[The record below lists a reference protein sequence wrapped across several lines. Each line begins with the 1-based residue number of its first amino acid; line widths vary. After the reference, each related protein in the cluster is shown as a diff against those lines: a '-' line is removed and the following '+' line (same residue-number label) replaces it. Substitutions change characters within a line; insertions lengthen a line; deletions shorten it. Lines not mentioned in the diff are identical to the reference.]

1 MRLSIAAPKIL
12 TALVPALGL
21 GLSSG
26 PALAQQRGYG
36 PGAWHPGMWGWGM
49 GWWGGPVMILFWI
62 LVIVGVVLLIRWA
75 VRSGG
80 RGGEDRER
88 TRDPLTI
95 LKERYAKGEITREE
109 FERIKADL
117 KD

>member
-1 MRLSIAAPKIL
+1 MRIISKALKAFSVLGPGLIL
-12 TALVPALGL
+12 TAGL
-21 GLSSG
+21 E

-36 PGAWHPGMWGWGM
+36 PGFWHRDMWGWGM
-49 GWWGGPVMILFWI
+49 GWFGGPIMILFWI
-62 LVIVGVVLLIRWA
+62 AVIVGLVLLIRWA

-80 RGGEDRER
+80 RSGEDRER
-88 TRDPLTI
+88 ARDPLTL
-95 LKERYAKGEITREE
+95 LKERYARGEIDREE